1 MIEGG
6 NVYTRGSKEAS
17 LGITE
22 DHSQFYQE
30 LGENFSDKG
39 NSKHKAMKQ
48 KKTMECFTTIGEPRS
63 SIK

>member
-48 KKTMECFTTIGEPRS
+48 KRLWNVLQLLVS
-63 SIK
+63 LVVV

>member
-30 LGENFSDKG
+30 LGDNFSDKG

-48 KKTMECFTTIGEPRS
+48 KRLWNVLQLLVS
-63 SIK
+63 LVVV